1 MRSRLYVVV
10 RSFFARVFKMDFV
23 LTPIT
28 QTKPRVGG
36 DLTETFVPSV
46 GLTMAL
52 DLAESLDACYAMN
65 VVDDVCIDFVRRHL
79 QHIEYFVDVGANQG
93 LYTCVVLKESSHVE
107 VVALEP
113 DPYSQEKLW
122 KNVALNSLES
132 NRLTLITDAVGE
144 ANGEAELML
153 NVAGNRGGSSLLI
166 DQRPFTGLTENVS
179 IPVTVR
185 SLASV
190 TEQVA
195 AGSWMLKLDI
205 EGMEFPVLRSFLNET
220 EPASWPDFVI
230 VEAFGRLIATVGGS
244 PVELLVRRGFTLVDH
259 DGSNF
264 CLAAPSR
271 GEACAG
277 N

>member
-1 MRSRLYVVV
+1 
-10 RSFFARVFKMDFV
+10 MDVV

-28 QTKPRVGG
+28 RKNPGVVG
-36 DLTETFVPSV
+36 DLTETFVPSI

-52 DLAESLDACYAMN
+52 DLAESLDACYAMD

-79 QHIEYFVDVGANQG
+79 QHIQYFVDVGANQG
-93 LYTCVVLKESSHVE
+93 LYTCLVLKESAHVE

-132 NRLTLITDAVGE
+132 ERLTVITDAVGE

-166 DQRPFTGLTENVS
+166 DQRPFTGLAENVS
-179 IPVTVR
+179 IPVVVR

-190 TEQVA
+190 TGQGV

-205 EGMEFPVLRSFLNET
+205 EGMEFSVLKAFFDKT
-220 EPASWPDFVI
+220 QPPAWPQFVI
-230 VEAFGRLIATVGGS
+230 VEAFGRLIEKVGGS
-244 PVELLVRRGFTLVDH
+244 PVELLINNGFTLVDH

-264 CLAAPSR
+264 CLVAPSR